1 MGLHDPLQLVLQLSL
16 QNQLAI
22 LGEAAPRGPVA
33 SFFLVS
39 ALQLNLVT
47 QSVTQAS

>member
-16 QNQLAI
+16 QNQLAA
-22 LGEAAPRGPVA
+22 LGDAAPSLAAA
-33 SFFLVS
+33 SFSLAS

-47 QSVTQAS
+47 QVS